1 MATPLYTFMKDRG
14 TSIYVFPSASRDMNR
29 TFQNPNIKL
38 NFSKFV
44 LLNIPEQKLAR
55 GDGEGQEDGI
65 MNFSK
70 YSQGPIF
77 YNYQPGSG
85 TFPGP
90 VPDLFSEQLIESLR
104 NYVANQDE
112 VVRTSKINTKDDFY
126 NLSEK
131 VSNSEMIFWKWC
143 RKLNLIDLEPAI
155 HQIDWDKNLEDFQNL
170 NAPSNS
176 SLDYF
181 KEYLWKEREIN
192 TYNIDEIRGINADT
206 AQIKVNE
213 LMKIKEG
220 DNFIFEGNIIE
231 NDGILTGVSYKVFD
245 IQLFDGANTTI
256 FKVNQTGIGQRIFTI
271 GSEGFK
277 CYLDYHKIIQY
288 IGEIS
293 LQSKIETSNKNYTEI
308 TANIAHHQG
317 QTPTILFKTYDN
329 TNYYPNLEIPIL
341 PDEIQEEIKGS
352 ENLQSPI
359 RQNPNNYPGSF
370 YGLFDTEDK
379 TYKTENGDK
388 LRKQGDYYGILKTN
402 NIDLD
407 EDEYFEK
414 LTEFNSNNIDGLKID
429 FVPDHYLKMGDEITN
444 FDEFNSFAFNN
455 QPPQDFEFNTIL
467 WYYELDDGSGN
478 IYSNLYGIE
487 FLNNP
492 NDDFD
497 ENDPDGQKI
506 KPFQKLVS
514 NGNQDGLSY
523 IYNLDINYRS
533 DNDVIPMQYDP
544 TTLHNNFSFDL
555 YKNVLQTNYLLTENI
570 TEIVSGFTELQDE
583 IFKVKSLVFSQQQY
597 DEIQQR
603 LNNLDSLL
611 QFYSSMR
618 MVDSPTAKVEIDYT
632 NTYPSA
638 KINVVRNEYQ
648 EIQNFNVSD
657 IRNQNVLLQDTDGIK
672 SLPINV
678 PFQNKLMLNIFNDSK
693 EIYPDPLKILLNKDL
708 EYTQSMEIFL
718 KPLNSDVINEIQIN
732 INYQTSNGILE
743 EELIMNDLPVDL
755 KEYNETD
762 QSLNIKLNTTYMN
775 SPVFQYSKKIDSTF
789 ISGKTIIQVSEEVF
803 EVDDIIYIDNFWIY
817 DSNGQLSDRD
827 FSGAYKI
834 EDIGTV
840 GSNKYYQIDL
850 SLTNTDSLRTTL
862 KISNYNGMKL
872 NIVRISE
879 NLNDDISSRY
889 QVTKELL

>member
-14 TSIYVFPSASRDMNR
+14 TSIYVFPSASRDMNKS
-29 TFQNPNIKL
+29 FQNPNIKL
-38 NFSKFV
+38 NFSKFI
-44 LLNIPEQKLAR
+44 LLNIPKQELAR
-55 GDGEGQEDGI
+55 GDGEGQEYGI
-65 MNFSK
+65 MNFSN

-90 VPDLFSEQLIESLR
+90 VPDLFSEQIIESLR

-112 VVRTSKINTKDDFY
+112 VIRTSKINTKDDFY

-143 RKLNLIDLEPAI
+143 KKLNLIDLEPAK
-155 HQIDWDKNLEDFQNL
+155 HQIDWDKNLEDFENQNS
-170 NAPSNS
+170 SNSS

-181 KEYLWKEREIN
+181 REYLWKEREIN
-192 TYNIDEIRGINADT
+192 NYNIDEIRGINADT
-206 AQIKVNE
+206 VQIKVNE

-220 DNFIFEGNIIE
+220 DKFIFSGELIE
-231 NDGILTGVSYKVFD
+231 NDGVLTGVSYEVFD
-245 IQLFDGANTTI
+245 VQLFEGANKTI
-256 FKVNQTGIGQRIFTI
+256 FKVNHVGIGQRIFTI
-271 GSEGFK
+271 GSEGFS
-277 CYLDYHKIIQY
+277 CYLDYDQLIQY

-293 LQSKIETSNKNYTEI
+293 VQSKIETSNKSYTEI

-317 QTPTILFKTYDN
+317 KTPTILFKTYDN

-352 ENLQSPI
+352 ENIQSQI
-359 RQNPNNYPGSF
+359 RQNPSNYPGSF
-370 YGLFDTEDK
+370 YGLFDTVDK

-407 EDEYFEK
+407 SDNYFEK
-414 LTEFNSNNIDGLKID
+414 LSEFNSDNIDGLKID
-429 FVPDHYLKMGDEITN
+429 FDTDHYLKMGDEITN

-455 QPPQDFEFNTIL
+455 QPPEDFEFNAIL
-467 WYYELDDGSGN
+467 WYYELDDGSGD

-506 KPFQKLVS
+506 RSFQKLVS
-514 NGNQDGLSY
+514 NGEQDGLSY

-533 DNDVIPMQYDP
+533 DNDIIPMQYDP

-555 YKNVLQTNYLLTENI
+555 YQNVLQTNYLLTENI
-570 TEIVSGFTELQDE
+570 SEIISGFTELQDE
-583 IFKVKSLVFSQQQY
+583 LFKVKSLIFSQQQY

-603 LNNLDSLL
+603 LDNLDSLL
-611 QFYSSMR
+611 NFYSSMR

-632 NTYPSA
+632 KTYPSA

-648 EIQNFNVSD
+648 EIQNINTSD
-657 IRNQNVLLQDTDGIK
+657 IRNQNILLQDSNGVK
-672 SLPINV
+672 SLPVNI
-678 PFQNKLMLNIFNDSK
+678 PSQNKLMLNILNDSK
-693 EIYPDPLKILLNKDL
+693 ELYPDPIKIVLNKDL
-708 EYTQSMEIFL
+708 EYTQSIEIFL
-718 KPLNSDVINEIQIN
+718 IPSNSDIINDIQIN
-732 INYQTSNGILE
+732 IKFQTNTGTFE
-743 EELIMNDLPVDL
+743 EELIRTNLPIDL
-755 KEYNETD
+755 KEYNENDPT
-762 QSLNIKLNTTYMN
+762 LNVDTETSYMN
-775 SPVFQYSKKIDSTF
+775 SPIFQYSKEIDSTF
-789 ISGKTIIQVSEEVF
+789 ISGKTIVQVSEEIF
-803 EVDDIIYIDNFWIY
+803 EIGDVIYIDNFWLY
-817 DSNGQLSDRD
+817 DSSGQFVGGD

-834 EDIGTV
+834 EDIGTI
-840 GSNKYYQIDL
+840 GNKKYYQIDL
-850 SLTNTDSLRTTL
+850 SLSNVNTLRTTL

-872 NIVRISE
+872 DIVRIEE
-879 NLNDDISSRY
+879 NIDGTISSRY
-889 QVTKELL
+889 KITKELL